1 MYSASTKI
9 SNFPAAPAI
18 LIVVGLLL
26 AFFISAYIE
35 TVRPPL
41 PAQYED
47 EDLALQGSK
56 LKGYTLGL
64 DGFIADWYWVRSLQY
79 IGDKLMKEPDQDINI
94 DDLRNLDPRLL
105 YPYLDTATD
114 MDPQFLAA
122 YQYGATVLPA
132 IDPEKA
138 IQLCEKGIANNPN
151 EWRLYQHLGYI
162 YWRLGRYDKAA
173 EVYEKGSKIAGAPSF
188 MPMMAASMKTQGGSR
203 DTARAIYGQ
212 MVENSGDETTRDNA
226 KRRLLQLDALDDLD
240 GIRTAIAKFQSAN
253 SRCPNSLSEITR
265 LFSAQALPNGRAFR
279 VNENNTP
286 VDPTGV
292 PYQFVRSTCT
302 VGLDEAHTTIP
313 VR

>member
-1 MYSASTKI
+1 MRSPPSSLVI
-9 SNFPAAPAI
+9 PAI
-18 LIVVGLLL
+18 IIAVGLIAAYFL
-26 AFFISAYIE
+26 SAHLEGI
-35 TVRPPL
+35 RPPV
-41 PAQYED
+41 PESAED

-56 LKGYTLGL
+56 LKGYTLGF
-64 DGFIADWYWVRSLQY
+64 DGLIADWFWMQSLQY
-79 IGDKLMKEPDQDINI
+79 IGNKLVKNPNQEIDV
-94 DDLRNLDPRLL
+94 DDLRSLKPRLL
-105 YPYLDTATD
+105 YPYLDNATD

-138 IQLCEKGIANNPN
+138 IQLCKKGIANNPN

-162 YWRLGRYDKAA
+162 YWRLGQYDKAA
-173 EVYEKGSKIAGAPSF
+173 EVYTKGSAIGDAPSF

-240 GIRTAIAKFQSAN
+240 GIRAAIAKFQAAN

-265 LFSAQALPNGRAFR
+265 LLSAQPLPSGRSFR

-286 VDPTGV
+286 VDPTGA
-292 PYQFVRSTCT
+292 PYQFVRPTCT
-302 VGLDEAHTTIP
+302 VGLDEARTTIP